1 MDYHGGAINTIKSN
15 MLNATTT
22 VLYKFVAKGT
32 HCAEKLEKLAF
43 RIGRFRHFQ
52 VFLESLTKASK
63 IKKKMLPVPTPPF
76 SKSKLRKNYAN

>member
-1 MDYHGGAINTIKSN
+1 MDYHGGAINTTKSN

-22 VLYKFVAKGT
+22 VLYKFVAKGA

-43 RIGRFRHFQ
+43 RIGRLRHFK

-63 IKKKMLPVPTPPF
+63 IKKKNASCSSPPF
-76 SKSKLRKNYAN
+76 VKSKLRKNYAN